1 MILFLYN
8 CLVNLMTW
16 VYFTRI
22 VFFHKTGMHQ
32 QSTTHLFMIEP
43 VEFYSNEQTAFT
55 NHYQKEVTNESAD
68 DIAEKA
74 LAEFHGLKN
83 AIEERGIKVTS
94 LLGSR
99 DCPDHIFPN
108 WFMTFD
114 DKTMQIFS
122 MMAPNRRE
130 EKKAH
135 MIQHL
140 TESYELTDDMS
151 HLEEKEVFLESTS
164 SMVFDRVNRIVYGG
178 ISPRTNA
185 VQLILWCRNNNY
197 ELVLFETES
206 HKGSPIYHTDV
217 LMYVGTDIIGICLD
231 VIKPEHRDF
240 VKEKVNANH
249 KVVELTSDQIQSFCG
264 NAIEAKNEKNEL
276 FLIIS
281 STAYNA
287 LNKDQIDS
295 LLTSYKE
302 IIYSD
307 IPTIEKYG
315 GGSARCMLTE
325 LF

>member
-1 MILFLYN
+1 
-8 CLVNLMTW
+8 
-16 VYFTRI
+16 
-22 VFFHKTGMHQ
+22 MHQ
-32 QSTTHLFMIEP
+32 QSTSHLFMIEP
-43 VEFYSNEQTAFT
+43 VEFYANEQTAYT
-55 NHYQKEVTNESAD
+55 NHYQKAVSDEAAD
-68 DIAEKA
+68 KIAEKA
-74 LAEFHGLKN
+74 LTEFH
-83 AIEERGIKVTS
+83 
-94 LLGSR
+94 

-130 EKKAH
+130 EKKSH

-140 TESYELTDDMS
+140 TETYELTDDMS
-151 HLEEKEVFLESTS
+151 DLEDKEIFLESTS

-231 VIKPEHRDF
+231 VIKSEHRDF
-240 VKEKVNANH
+240 VKQKVYANH
-249 KVVELTSDQIQSFCG
+249 KVIELSADQIQSFCG
-264 NAIEAKNEKNEL
+264 NAIEAKNDKDEL

-287 LNKDQIDS
+287 LTQDQIDK
-295 LLTSYKE
+295 LLESYKE
-302 IIYSD
+302 IIHSD